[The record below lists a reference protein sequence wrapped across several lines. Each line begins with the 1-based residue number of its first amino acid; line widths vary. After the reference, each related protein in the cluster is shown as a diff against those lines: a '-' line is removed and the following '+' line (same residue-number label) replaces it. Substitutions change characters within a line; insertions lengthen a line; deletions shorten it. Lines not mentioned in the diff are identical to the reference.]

1 MKGNKKM
8 NNKVPAFDHGKRN
21 IPSLGFLRIKG
32 NKGWDYVF
40 LGVIAGLALLV
51 FLYLVLLLNSTI
63 STIQYSPND
72 VVYGEEIHAIH
83 SMDSNPNSQY
93 FNFSPTNSTGKS
105 EFRISEH
112 FYDFGEVNS
121 TQVLT
126 RTFIIA
132 NMGSSPLL
140 ILRAYTTCGCTTAD
154 FTAAEVPPGKVILMT
169 LKFDTGFHNMS
180 GTTVR
185 RGVMIETNDPNQP
198 IQEIWIQA
206 SVR

>member
-1 MKGNKKM
+1 M
-8 NNKVPAFDHGKRN
+8 NNKVPTFVTGKRN
-21 IPSLGFLRIKG
+21 KAILGFLQITG
-32 NKGWDYVF
+32 NKGWDYVI
-40 LGVIAGLALLV
+40 LGAIGG
-51 FLYLVLLLNSTI
+51 LVLAVLIYTASLINSTI

-72 VVYGEEIHAIH
+72 VVYGEKIHAIH

-93 FNFSPTNSTGKS
+93 FNFSTTSSSGES

-121 TQVLT
+121 DQVLT
-126 RTFIIA
+126 RTFVIA
-132 NMGSSPLL
+132 NMGSSPLV

-154 FTAAEVPPGKVILMT
+154 FTAAIIPPGKVILMT
-169 LKFDTGFHNMS
+169 LRFDTGFHNMS
-180 GTTVR
+180 GITVR
-185 RGVMIETNDPNQP
+185 RGLMIETNDPNHP

>member
-8 NNKVPAFDHGKRN
+8 NNNVPTFVNRKR
-21 IPSLGFLRIKG
+21 IKPFLGFQRITG
-32 NKGWDYVF
+32 NKGWDFVI
-40 LGVIAGLALLV
+40 LGAIVGVVLAVL
-51 FLYLVLLLNSTI
+51 FYTVLLINSTV

-93 FNFSPTNSTGKS
+93 FNFPPTSSTGKS

-154 FTAAEVPPGKVILMT
+154 FTAAEIPPGKVILMT